1 MLPISMSLTKHPS
14 KFILQILGLCS
25 VISLVPLAFSDI
37 DNAKM
42 SLGIEALTL
51 SARSGDAA
59 SQYQLGRLYDE
70 GDGIDENNEK
80 AVEWYRK
87 SAEQGYAK
95 AQGYLSEMYF
105 IGEGV
110 QVDDE
115 KAAYWARKAANQ
127 GDALGQ
133 TNVGYMYDAG
143 RGATEDNLKAIE
155 WYLLAAEQGFAE
167 AQVYLSDMYLY
178 EEGIEENYEKARYWA
193 SLAAEQGDASG
204 QVSLGIIYEDGYG
217 VPKDNSTAIEWYR
230 KAAAQNDAWA
240 QAMIGRMYYFG
251 QGVDEDNERAFHWA
265 SLAADQGDDLGQY
278 LIGLM
283 YDRGHGIAEDK
294 SKAFQWFEKAAD
306 QKFVFGEISLGK
318 AYLNGF
324 GVESDYE
331 RALYWFR
338 NAAESDLPEAQ
349 YWLGFMFDEG
359 FGVDEDNSK
368 AIEFYRKAA
377 DQGNADA
384 LNNLGMMYYA
394 GEGVAKD
401 VELAEQ
407 FYRRAADAGSKAAYE
422 NFYNFVVSRG
432 VSNRDQIPDS
442 RGLEFGDYHALVI
455 GNSRYEYLDD
465 LTTAGRDASDV
476 AEVLRDKYD
485 FEVELLLDATRK
497 DILTSLNRLRRE
509 LKETDN
515 FLLYYAGH
523 GVLDEIKEGY
533 WQPVDSDIDD
543 DSEWI
548 SNKRINSTLKK
559 FKANNVLL
567 MADSCYAGAQFR
579 GIKPIDEESSSSI
592 ASSLTREALVQR
604 LSKAK
609 SRVAI
614 TSGGL
619 EPVVDRIGL
628 SENSVFARSFIDT
641 LNENKTIITS
651 GDMFTSVRQRVVPI
665 TAEAGFEQTPEFG
678 KLWASGHKGGDF
690 IFLRADR

>member
-1 MLPISMSLTKHPS
+1 MSLTKHPS
-14 KFILQILGLCS
+14 KFILQILCLCS

-37 DNAKM
+37 DNAKI
-42 SLGIEALTL
+42 SLGIDDLIL
-51 SARSGDAA
+51 SAESGDAA

-133 TNVGYMYDAG
+133 TNVGYMYDEG

-167 AQVYLSDMYLY
+167 AQGLLSTVYLY
-178 EEGIEENYEKARYWA
+178 EEGLENYEKARYWA
-193 SLAAEQGDASG
+193 SLAAEQGDALG
-204 QVSLGIIYEDGYG
+204 QSSLGVIYEDGYG
-217 VPKDNSTAIEWYR
+217 VPADNSTAIEWYR
-230 KAAAQNDAWA
+230 KAAAQDDARA
-240 QAMIGRMYYFG
+240 QAMIGRMYYWG

-265 SLAADQGDDLGQY
+265 SLAADQGDAWGQY
-278 LIGLM
+278 IIGLI
-283 YDRGHGIAEDK
+283 YDEGNGIAEDK
-294 SKAFQWFEKAAD
+294 SKAFKWFEKAAD
-306 QKFVFGEISLGK
+306 QKFPPGEISLGK

-338 NAAESDLPEAQ
+338 NAAEWDLPEAQ
-349 YWLGFMFDEG
+349 YYLGVMFDEG
-359 FGVDEDNSK
+359 YGVDEDNSK

-377 DQGNADA
+377 NQGYADA
-384 LNNLGMMYYA
+384 LNNLGMMYYV

-407 FYRRAADAGSKAAYE
+407 FYGRAADAGSKAAYE
-422 NFYNFVVSRG
+422 NYYKFVVSRG

-442 RGLEFGDYHALVI
+442 RGLDFGDYHALVI

-533 WQPVDSDIDD
+533 WQPVDSVIDD

-592 ASSLTREALVQR
+592 DSSLTREALVQR

-641 LNENKTIITS
+641 LNENKTLITS

-665 TAEAGFEQTPEFG
+665 TAEHGFEQTPEFG

-690 IFLRADR
+690 IFLRVGP

>member
-1 MLPISMSLTKHPS
+1 MSLTKHPS
-14 KFILQILGLCS
+14 KFILQILSLCS

-42 SLGIEALTL
+42 SLDIDDLTL
-51 SARSGDAA
+51 SAESGDAA
-59 SQYQLGRLYDE
+59 SQYQLGTLYDE

-95 AQGYLSEMYF
+95 AQGYLSQMYF
-105 IGEGV
+105 LGEGV
-110 QVDDE
+110 QLDDE

-133 TNVGYMYDAG
+133 NNVGFMYHTG
-143 RGATEDNLKAIE
+143 RGATEDSLRAIE
-155 WYLLAAEQGFAE
+155 WYLLAAEQGLAM
-167 AQVYLSDMYLY
+167 AQVNLSDIYLY
-178 EEGIEENYEKARYWA
+178 GEGVDEDHERAFYWA
-193 SLAAEQGDASG
+193 SLAAQQGDALG
-204 QVSLGIIYEDGYG
+204 QVNLGTMYDDGYG
-217 VPKDNSTAIEWYR
+217 VPEDNSTAIGWYR
-230 KAAAQNDAWA
+230 KAAAQNNALG
-240 QAMIGRMYYFG
+240 QAMIGRMYYSG
-251 QGVDEDNERAFHWA
+251 EGVDEDNERAFHWA
-265 SLAADQGDDLGQY
+265 SLAADQGDASGQY
-278 LIGLM
+278 LMGLI
-283 YDRGHGIAEDK
+283 YDGGHGIAEDK
-294 SKAFQWFEKAAD
+294 SKAFQLFEKAAD
-306 QKFVFGEISLGK
+306 QEHPLGEISLGK

-338 NAAESDLPEAQ
+338 NAAESDQPEAQ
-349 YWLGFMFDEG
+349 YYLGLMFDEG

-377 DQGNADA
+377 DQGNGDA
-384 LNNLGMMYYA
+384 LNNLGVMYDV

-407 FYRRAADAGSKAAYE
+407 FYRRGADVGSQAAYE
-422 NFYNFVVSRG
+422 NFYKFVVSRG

-592 ASSLTREALVQR
+592 DSSLTREALVQR

-641 LNENKTIITS
+641 LNENKTLITS

-690 IFLRADR
+690 IFLRVGP

>member
-1 MLPISMSLTKHPS
+1 MLLISMSLTKHPS
-14 KFILQILGLCS
+14 KFILQILCLCS

-37 DNAKM
+37 DNAKI
-42 SLGIEALTL
+42 SLGIDDLIL
-51 SARSGDAA
+51 SAESGDAA

-133 TNVGYMYDAG
+133 TNVGYMYDEG

-167 AQVYLSDMYLY
+167 AQGLLSTVYLY
-178 EEGIEENYEKARYWA
+178 EEGLENYEKARYWA
-193 SLAAEQGDASG
+193 SLAAEQGDALG
-204 QVSLGIIYEDGYG
+204 QSSLGVIYEDGYG
-217 VPKDNSTAIEWYR
+217 VPADNSTAIEWYR
-230 KAAAQNDAWA
+230 KAAAQDDARA
-240 QAMIGRMYYFG
+240 QAMIGRMYYWG

-265 SLAADQGDDLGQY
+265 SLAADQGDAWGQY
-278 LIGLM
+278 IIGLI
-283 YDRGHGIAEDK
+283 YDEGNGIAEDK
-294 SKAFQWFEKAAD
+294 SKAFKWFEKAAD
-306 QKFVFGEISLGK
+306 QKFPPGEISLGK

-338 NAAESDLPEAQ
+338 NAAEWDLPEAQ
-349 YWLGFMFDEG
+349 YYLGVMFDDG
-359 FGVDEDNSK
+359 YGVDEDNSK

-377 DQGNADA
+377 NQGYADA
-384 LNNLGMMYYA
+384 LNNLGMMYYV

-407 FYRRAADAGSKAAYE
+407 FYGRAADAGSKAAYE
-422 NFYNFVVSRG
+422 NYYKFVVSRG

-442 RGLEFGDYHALVI
+442 RGLDFGDYHALVI

-533 WQPVDSDIDD
+533 WQPVDSVIDD

-592 ASSLTREALVQR
+592 DSSLTREALVQR

-641 LNENKTIITS
+641 LNENKTLITS

-665 TAEAGFEQTPEFG
+665 TAEHGFEQTPEFG

-690 IFLRADR
+690 IFLRVGP

>member
-1 MLPISMSLTKHPS
+1 
-14 KFILQILGLCS
+14 
-25 VISLVPLAFSDI
+25 LVPLAFSDI
-37 DNAKM
+37 DNAKI
-42 SLGIEALTL
+42 SLGIDDLIL
-51 SARSGDAA
+51 SAESGDAA

-133 TNVGYMYDAG
+133 TNVGYMYDEG

-167 AQVYLSDMYLY
+167 AQGLLSTVYLY
-178 EEGIEENYEKARYWA
+178 EEGLENYEKARYWA
-193 SLAAEQGDASG
+193 SLAAEQGDALG
-204 QVSLGIIYEDGYG
+204 QSSLGVIYEDGYG
-217 VPKDNSTAIEWYR
+217 VPADNSTAIEWYR
-230 KAAAQNDAWA
+230 KAAAQDDARA
-240 QAMIGRMYYFG
+240 QAMIGRMYYWG

-265 SLAADQGDDLGQY
+265 SLAADQGDAWGQY
-278 LIGLM
+278 IIGLI
-283 YDRGHGIAEDK
+283 YDEGNGIAEDK
-294 SKAFQWFEKAAD
+294 SKAFKWFEKAAD
-306 QKFVFGEISLGK
+306 QKFPPGEISLGK

-338 NAAESDLPEAQ
+338 NAAEWDLPEAQ
-349 YWLGFMFDEG
+349 YYLGVMFDEG
-359 FGVDEDNSK
+359 YGVDEDNSK

-377 DQGNADA
+377 NQGYADA
-384 LNNLGMMYYA
+384 LNNLGMMYYV

-407 FYRRAADAGSKAAYE
+407 FYGRAADAGSKAAYE
-422 NFYNFVVSRG
+422 NYYKFVVSRG

-442 RGLEFGDYHALVI
+442 RGLDFGDYHALVI

-533 WQPVDSDIDD
+533 WQPVDSVIDD

-592 ASSLTREALVQR
+592 DSSLTREALVQR

-641 LNENKTIITS
+641 LNENKTLITS

-665 TAEAGFEQTPEFG
+665 TAEHGFEQTPEFG

-690 IFLRADR
+690 IFLRVGP

>member
-1 MLPISMSLTKHPS
+1 MSLTKHPS
-14 KFILQILGLCS
+14 KFILQILCLCS

-37 DNAKM
+37 DNAKI
-42 SLGIEALTL
+42 SLGIDDLIL
-51 SARSGDAA
+51 SAESGDAA

-110 QVDDE
+110 QVDYE

-133 TNVGYMYDAG
+133 TNVGYMYDEG

-167 AQVYLSDMYLY
+167 AQGLLSTVYLY
-178 EEGIEENYEKARYWA
+178 EEGLENYEKARYWA
-193 SLAAEQGDASG
+193 SLAAEQGDALG
-204 QVSLGIIYEDGYG
+204 QSSLGVIYEDGYG
-217 VPKDNSTAIEWYR
+217 VPADNSTAIEWYR
-230 KAAAQNDAWA
+230 KAAAQDDARA
-240 QAMIGRMYYFG
+240 QAMIGRMYYWG

-265 SLAADQGDDLGQY
+265 SLAADQGDAWGQY
-278 LIGLM
+278 IIGLI
-283 YDRGHGIAEDK
+283 YDEGNGIAEDK
-294 SKAFQWFEKAAD
+294 SKAFKWFEKAAD
-306 QKFVFGEISLGK
+306 QKFPPGEISLGK

-338 NAAESDLPEAQ
+338 NAAEWDLPEAQ
-349 YWLGFMFDEG
+349 YYLGVMFDEG
-359 FGVDEDNSK
+359 YGVDEDNSK

-377 DQGNADA
+377 NQGYADA
-384 LNNLGMMYYA
+384 LNNLGMMYYV

-407 FYRRAADAGSKAAYE
+407 FYGRAADAGSKAAYE
-422 NFYNFVVSRG
+422 NYYKFVVSRG

-442 RGLEFGDYHALVI
+442 RGLDFGDYHALVI

-533 WQPVDSDIDD
+533 WQPVDSVIDD

-592 ASSLTREALVQR
+592 DSSLTIEALVQR

-641 LNENKTIITS
+641 LNENKTLITS

-665 TAEAGFEQTPEFG
+665 TAEHGFEQTPEFG

-690 IFLRADR
+690 IFLRVGP

>member
-1 MLPISMSLTKHPS
+1 
-14 KFILQILGLCS
+14 
-25 VISLVPLAFSDI
+25 V
-37 DNAKM
+37 
-42 SLGIEALTL
+42 
-51 SARSGDAA
+51 
-59 SQYQLGRLYDE
+59 
-70 GDGIDENNEK
+70 
-80 AVEWYRK
+80 
-87 SAEQGYAK
+87 
-95 AQGYLSEMYF
+95 
-105 IGEGV
+105 
-110 QVDDE
+110 
-115 KAAYWARKAANQ
+115 
-127 GDALGQ
+127 
-133 TNVGYMYDAG
+133 
-143 RGATEDNLKAIE
+143 
-155 WYLLAAEQGFAE
+155 
-167 AQVYLSDMYLY
+167 YLY
-178 EEGIEENYEKARYWA
+178 EEGLENYEKARYWA
-193 SLAAEQGDASG
+193 SLAAEQGDALG
-204 QVSLGIIYEDGYG
+204 QSSLGVIYEDGYG
-217 VPKDNSTAIEWYR
+217 VPADNSTAIEWYR
-230 KAAAQNDAWA
+230 KAAAQDDARA
-240 QAMIGRMYYFG
+240 QAMIGRMYYWG

-265 SLAADQGDDLGQY
+265 SLAADQGDAWGQY
-278 LIGLM
+278 IIGLI
-283 YDRGHGIAEDK
+283 YDEGNGIAEDK
-294 SKAFQWFEKAAD
+294 SKAFKWFEKAAD
-306 QKFVFGEISLGK
+306 QKFPPGEISLGK

-338 NAAESDLPEAQ
+338 NAAEWDLPEAQ
-349 YWLGFMFDEG
+349 YYLGVMFDEG
-359 FGVDEDNSK
+359 YGVDEDNSK

-377 DQGNADA
+377 NQGYADA
-384 LNNLGMMYYA
+384 LNNLGMMYYV

-407 FYRRAADAGSKAAYE
+407 FYGRAADAGSKAAYE
-422 NFYNFVVSRG
+422 NYYKFVVSRG

-442 RGLEFGDYHALVI
+442 RGLDFGDYHALVI

-533 WQPVDSDIDD
+533 WQPVDSVIDD

-592 ASSLTREALVQR
+592 DSSLTREALVQR

-641 LNENKTIITS
+641 LNENKTLITS

-665 TAEAGFEQTPEFG
+665 TAEHGFEQTPEFG

-690 IFLRADR
+690 IFLRVGP

>member
-1 MLPISMSLTKHPS
+1 MLLISMSLTKHPS
-14 KFILQILGLCS
+14 KFILQILCLCS

-37 DNAKM
+37 DNAKI
-42 SLGIEALTL
+42 SLGIDDLIL
-51 SARSGDAA
+51 SAESGDAA

-133 TNVGYMYDAG
+133 TNVGYMYDEG

-167 AQVYLSDMYLY
+167 AQGLLSTVYLY
-178 EEGIEENYEKARYWA
+178 EEGLENYEKARDWA
-193 SLAAEQGDASG
+193 SLAAEQGDALG
-204 QVSLGIIYEDGYG
+204 QSSLGVIYEDGYG
-217 VPKDNSTAIEWYR
+217 VPADNSTAIEWYR
-230 KAAAQNDAWA
+230 KAAAQDDARA
-240 QAMIGRMYYFG
+240 QAMIGRMYYWG

-265 SLAADQGDDLGQY
+265 SLAADQGDAWGQY
-278 LIGLM
+278 IIGLI
-283 YDRGHGIAEDK
+283 YDEGNGIAEDK
-294 SKAFQWFEKAAD
+294 SKAFKWFEKAAD
-306 QKFVFGEISLGK
+306 QKFPPGEISLGK

-338 NAAESDLPEAQ
+338 NAAEWDLPEAQ
-349 YWLGFMFDEG
+349 YYLGVMFDEG
-359 FGVDEDNSK
+359 YGVDEDNSK

-377 DQGNADA
+377 NQGYADA
-384 LNNLGMMYYA
+384 LNNLGMMYYV

-407 FYRRAADAGSKAAYE
+407 FYGRAADAGSKAAYE
-422 NFYNFVVSRG
+422 NYYKFVVSRG

-442 RGLEFGDYHALVI
+442 RGLDFGDYHALVI

-533 WQPVDSDIDD
+533 WQPVDSVIDD

-592 ASSLTREALVQR
+592 DSSLTREALVQR

-641 LNENKTIITS
+641 LNENKTLITS

-665 TAEAGFEQTPEFG
+665 TAEHGFEQTPEFG

-690 IFLRADR
+690 IFLRVGP

>member
-1 MLPISMSLTKHPS
+1 MLLISMSLTKHPS
-14 KFILQILGLCS
+14 KFILQILCLCS

-37 DNAKM
+37 DNAKI
-42 SLGIEALTL
+42 SLGIDDLIL
-51 SARSGDAA
+51 SAESGDAA

-133 TNVGYMYDAG
+133 TNVGYMYDEG

-167 AQVYLSDMYLY
+167 AQGLLSTVYLY
-178 EEGIEENYEKARYWA
+178 EEGLENYEKARYWA
-193 SLAAEQGDASG
+193 SLAAEQGDALG
-204 QVSLGIIYEDGYG
+204 QSSLGVIYEDGYG
-217 VPKDNSTAIEWYR
+217 VPADNSTAIEWYR
-230 KAAAQNDAWA
+230 KAAAQDDARA
-240 QAMIGRMYYFG
+240 QAMIGRMYYWG

-265 SLAADQGDDLGQY
+265 SLAADQGDAWGQY
-278 LIGLM
+278 IIGLI
-283 YDRGHGIAEDK
+283 YDEGNGIAEDK
-294 SKAFQWFEKAAD
+294 SKAFKWFEKAAD
-306 QKFVFGEISLGK
+306 QKFPPGEISLGK

-338 NAAESDLPEAQ
+338 NAAEWDLPEAQ
-349 YWLGFMFDEG
+349 YYLGVMFDEG
-359 FGVDEDNSK
+359 YGVDEDNSK

-377 DQGNADA
+377 NQGYADA
-384 LNNLGMMYYA
+384 LNNLGMMYYV

-407 FYRRAADAGSKAAYE
+407 FYGRAADAGSKAAYE
-422 NFYNFVVSRG
+422 NYYKFVVSRG

-442 RGLEFGDYHALVI
+442 RGLDFGDYHALVI

-533 WQPVDSDIDD
+533 WQPVDSVIDD

-592 ASSLTREALVQR
+592 DSSLTREALVQR

-641 LNENKTIITS
+641 LNENKTLITS

-665 TAEAGFEQTPEFG
+665 TAEHGFEQTPEFG

-690 IFLRADR
+690 IFLRVGP